1 MPDLAWLVLALIVV
15 VVFGR
20 YVLRLLRRFAPVA
33 ALAVIAAVVLSQ
45 CDGSEINL

>member
-15 VVFGR
+15 VVLGR
-20 YVLRLLRRFAPVA
+20 CVLRLLRRFAPVV

-45 CDGSEINL
+45 CDGSEINF